1 MYFVHEGGSGGGEV
15 WLRTHQAAA
24 GAQVCFFLMLS
35 PFLLLIGR
43 VPSTVRWP
51 RGRQAGSRRE
61 SVGNTGGSGGGGG
74 VKVTSA
80 PCSDLEENNVA
91 GPSAVEETLSPDL
104 PRCNRDCNARQCM
117 ASAGAVATDR
127 HRPLPSGVEPRGC

>member
-15 WLRTHQAAA
+15 SLRTHQAAA

-61 SVGNTGGSGGGGG
+61 SVGNTGGERRRRRGEGHIRSLLRSRREQRRRSVSGRG
-74 VKVTSA
+74 
-80 PCSDLEENNVA
+80 N
-91 GPSAVEETLSPDL
+91 AVP
-104 PRCNRDCNARQCM
+104 
-117 ASAGAVATDR
+117 
-127 HRPLPSGVEPRGC
+127 